1 MLSFSIIIYDCV
13 DRFNRGSIRN
23 YLGLSGLS
31 PHHLNGSKILPD
43 CGLPAVPRLARRG
56 HHASSEVGAG
66 TELHDAHEKYTR
78 LT

>member
-13 DRFNRGSIRN
+13 DRFNPGSIRN
-23 YLGLSGLS
+23 YSGPPGLS

-43 CGLPAVPRLARRG
+43 SDLPAVARLARRG

-66 TELHDAHEKYTR
+66 IELCDAQEKYT
-78 LT
+78 